1 LFVVRQLKKYVSRH
15 KISEK
20 PELLDHIISKE
31 IGLATV
37 METVMVLKTSRI
49 RDTFLLLTLL
59 INLTSCNEQEFY
71 EKKFLNGA
79 GVVDTDIPSEIEI
92 PSPDATD
99 PVDSEP
105 TDPVVTNPTDPTDP
119 VVTNP
124 SDPTDPVV
132 TNPTEPTDPVVTTP
146 SEPTDPVENEPTDPV
161 VTNPSEPTDPIVTT
175 PVEPEEPEE
184 PGIVY
189 KNVVEK
195 FTQAQAQEGK
205 VDILWVVDDSGSMGD
220 EQKALAYNF
229 DVFIHEFLEKKID
242 FKMAI
247 TTTDGTSSKNGRS
260 VCDFSILD
268 STAAKSNESQFVK
281 DFANCIKVGT
291 RGSGREKGLQT
302 SKSFV
307 NRYIENWM
315 RDDAYLVVVFVSDE
329 EDQSSNTPLSY
340 VEYFQELKKTS
351 GLIKLYSIVNT
362 KKTGT
367 SWETIGYR
375 YLEASDKTGGATAH
389 IKNDFYQVLREMGG
403 KIVNLIDSFA
413 LSNKPHDDKVEV
425 KVNGAEVSSG
435 FTYDNQSRSIKFVD
449 GNVPNEGSNIEIS
462 YAVQTEELN

>member
-1 LFVVRQLKKYVSRH
+1 M
-15 KISEK
+15 
-20 PELLDHIISKE
+20 LDHIISTE

-37 METVMVLKTSRI
+37 METVMVLNTSRI

-92 PSPDATD
+92 PSPDASN
-99 PVDSEP
+99 PVDTEP
-105 TDPVVTNPTDPTDP
+105 TDPVVTTPTDP
-119 VVTNP
+119 VVTEP
-124 SDPTDPVV
+124 TDPVVTVPTEPTDPVVTEPTDPVVEEPTDPVV
-132 TNPTEPTDPVVTTP
+132 TNPTEPTDPVVT
-146 SEPTDPVENEPTDPV
+146 D
-161 VTNPSEPTDPIVTT
+161 

-184 PGIVY
+184 PGIVL
-189 KNVVEK
+189 KSVVEK
-195 FTQAQAQEGK
+195 FTQAEAKDGK

-247 TTTDGTSSKNGRS
+247 TTTDGTSKKNGKS

-268 STAAKSNESQFVK
+268 ADAAKSNESQFVK

-307 NRYIENWM
+307 SRYIENWM

-329 EDQSSNTPLSY
+329 EDQSSNTSQSY
-340 VEYFQELKKTS
+340 VDYFQNLKKTS

-362 KKTGT
+362 KSTGT

-403 KIVNLIDSFA
+403 KIVDLIDSFA
-413 LSNKPHDDKVEV
+413 LSNKPYEDKIEV
-425 KVNGAEVSSG
+425 KVNGAQVSSG

-449 GNVPNEGSNIEIS
+449 GSVPNEGSNIEVS